1 MMLAETEPWLD
12 LDDAPPLLALS
23 REDPALHDLPDDAD
37 PVNIFKKFTSP
48 KTKLEF
54 QLYCSYFI
62 VYTAF
67 PIMHLGLISSSTPS
81 CLVVLILISFD
92 LYPFLARDP
101 VCFCK

>member
-1 MMLAETEPWLD
+1 MMSAETEPWLD

-23 REDPALHDLPDDAD
+23 REDPVLHDLPDDAD
-37 PVNIFKKFTSP
+37 PVNILKKKKKK

-54 QLYCSYFI
+54 QLYCLCFI

-67 PIMHLGLISSSTPS
+67 PSMYLGLISSFTPS
-81 CLVVLILISFD
+81 CLVVFISISID
-92 LYPFLARDP
+92 LHPFLARDP

>member
-23 REDPALHDLPDDAD
+23 REDPALHVLPDDVD
-37 PVNIFKKFTSP
+37 PANIFKKLTSP

-54 QLYCSYFI
+54 QLYCSCFI

-67 PIMHLGLISSSTPS
+67 PSMYLGLILSSTPS
-81 CLVVLILISFD
+81 CLVVLISISFD
-92 LYPFLARDP
+92 LHPFLARDP

>member
-1 MMLAETEPWLD
+1 MLAETEPWLD

-37 PVNIFKKFTSP
+37 PVNIFKKLTSP

-54 QLYCSYFI
+54 QLYCSCFI
-62 VYTAF
+62 VYIASPSTY
-67 PIMHLGLISSSTPS
+67 LGLISSSTPS
-81 CLVVLILISFD
+81 HLVVLISVLFD
-92 LYPFLARDP
+92 LYPFLDRDP

>member
-12 LDDAPPLLALS
+12 LDDAPPLLPLS

-37 PVNIFKKFTSP
+37 PVNIFKKLASP

-54 QLYCSYFI
+54 QLHCSCFI

-67 PIMHLGLISSSTPS
+67 PSRYLGLISPSTPS
-81 CLVVLILISFD
+81 CLVVLI
-92 LYPFLARDP
+92 
-101 VCFCK
+101 